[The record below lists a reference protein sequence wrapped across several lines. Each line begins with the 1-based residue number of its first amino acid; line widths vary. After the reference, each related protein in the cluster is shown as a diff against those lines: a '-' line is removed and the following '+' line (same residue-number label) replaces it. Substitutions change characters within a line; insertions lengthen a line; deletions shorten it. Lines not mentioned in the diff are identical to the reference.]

1 MATLAPA
8 HQQIPFPQSI
18 IDAIV
23 KNPAVNVGRELAA
36 HAIHAGDIALLAFGQ
51 RPQIGHIVLN
61 CTIRELH
68 SIEAMVTTR
77 PGGDGSDV
85 SEAYIRLPRRLQ
97 LEGAISGRPDNLAHQ
112 FGNFGPGNNYSFG
125 DRHNT
130 VIEDFK
136 ALWRS
141 ETPFEVLTTGEPYPR
156 MLIER
161 LDWEFSGNDDFHFN
175 ASLVEYQVSGI
186 TIEDQLAVDQLDYSR
201 SEANVGSN
209 QGSEI
214 SDIGFDVAA

>member
-1 MATLAPA
+1 MPA
-8 HQQIPFPQSI
+8 LTPKHQQIPFPQNL
-18 IDAIV
+18 IDQIV
-23 KNPAVNVGRELAA
+23 RDPLTNIGRELAA
-36 HAIHAGDIALLAFGQ
+36 NAIHAGDIALLAFGR
-51 RPQIGHIVLN
+51 RPQIAHIVLN

-68 SIEAMVTTR
+68 SLEAAVTTR
-77 PGGDGSDV
+77 PAGDGSDV
-85 SEAYIRLPRRLQ
+85 GDAYIRLPRRLQ

-112 FGNFGPGNNYSFG
+112 FGNFGPGNRYSFA

-136 ALWRS
+136 ALWES

-175 ASLVEYQVSGI
+175 ASLIEYQVTGI
-186 TIEDQLAVDQLDYSR
+186 TIEDQLALDQLDYSR

-214 SDIGFDVAA
+214 SDIGFDPAA